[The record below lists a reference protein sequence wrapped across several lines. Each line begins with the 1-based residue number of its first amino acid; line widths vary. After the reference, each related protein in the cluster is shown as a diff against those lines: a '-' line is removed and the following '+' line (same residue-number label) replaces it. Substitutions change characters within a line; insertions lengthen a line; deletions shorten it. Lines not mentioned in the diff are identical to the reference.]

1 MRILE
6 KSESENSFLFY
17 IYQLQFWR
25 MYSFSHTS
33 NDVLRVSGRTF
44 FFTQRFADPE
54 SPGSFR
60 FRKRIKR
67 LPGRRFQVCDNTLLG
82 ICVSRRNAVSAG
94 KGRKALQL
102 IED

>member
-1 MRILE
+1 MRIFGRIGRG
-6 KSESENSFLFY
+6 KFLPLLRLPNE
-17 IYQLQFWR
+17 IL
-25 MYSFSHTS
+25 MHALFSHAS
-33 NDVLRVSGRTF
+33 NDVLRVSGRIF
-44 FFTQRFADPE
+44 FSRSGLPTR
-54 SPGSFR
+54 SFR

-67 LPGRRFQVCDNTLLG
+67 LPGRRSEVCDNTLLG